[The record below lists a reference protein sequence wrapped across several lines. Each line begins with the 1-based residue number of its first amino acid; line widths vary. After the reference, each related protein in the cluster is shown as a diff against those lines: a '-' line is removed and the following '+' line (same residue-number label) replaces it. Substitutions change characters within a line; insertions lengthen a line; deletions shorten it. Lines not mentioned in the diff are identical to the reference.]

1 MTTVFDNLNK
11 QLFTDISSEQ
21 AEMIHGGYKFTG
33 YDYGGKGVVAQADR
47 GIPNLKYPNTIEQ
60 VYITEGK
67 WQLYDSDNYKNPIGD
82 PIGPT
87 NGKYYLLPQALRDR
101 ANSVLKVA

>member
-1 MTTVFDNLNK
+1 MSNTDK
-11 QLFTDISSEQ
+11 EIFTELSV
-21 AEMIHGGYKFTG
+21 AEASMIQGGYKFTG
-33 YDYGGKGVVAQADR
+33 YDYGGHGTVAQADR

-87 NGKYYLLPQALRDR
+87 NGQWFVLPGNLRDR
-101 ANSVLKVA
+101 ANSVLKVG

>member
-1 MTTVFDNLNK
+1 MTTFFDNLNE
-11 QLFTDISSEQ
+11 QLFTDITSEQ
-21 AEMIHGGYKFTG
+21 AEIIQGGYKFTG
-33 YDYGGKGVVAQADR
+33 YDIDKYGTVAQADR
-47 GIPNLKYPNTIEQ
+47 GIPDLKYQNTIDY

-67 WQLYDSDNYKNPIGD
+67 WQLYGSDNYKNPIGD

-87 NGKYYLLPQALRDR
+87 NGWKELPKGLKDR

>member
-1 MTTVFDNLNK
+1 MTTLNK
-11 QLFTDISSEQ
+11 ELFTEVSSTE
-21 AEMIHGGYKFTG
+21 AEVIQGGYKFTG
-33 YDYGGKGVVAQADR
+33 YDYGGYGTVAQADR
-47 GIPNLKYPNTIEQ
+47 GIPDMKYPNTMEQ

-87 NGKYYLLPQALRDR
+87 NGKYYYLPKGVRDK
-101 ANSVLKVA
+101 ANSVLKVG